1 MMSLQK
7 SLNIIA
13 KKKITIL
20 GEYFGNPQVQ
30 VYMKMVQERLLQRP
44 GILNIVM
51 GIFSFEM

>member
-1 MMSLQK
+1 MSLQK